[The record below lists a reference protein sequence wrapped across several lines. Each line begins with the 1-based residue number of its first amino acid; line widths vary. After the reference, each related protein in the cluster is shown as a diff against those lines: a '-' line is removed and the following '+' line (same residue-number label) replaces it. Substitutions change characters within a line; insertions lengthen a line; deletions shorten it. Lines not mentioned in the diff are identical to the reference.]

1 MSGSKSD
8 GEEVIGDL
16 GCQDGSVCGK
26 SGNGGIEV
34 MFMLMLPL
42 HRQPLPILVILE
54 FL

>member
-1 MSGSKSD
+1 MRLAHSRGAALVDEWEQSE

-34 MFMLMLPL
+34 
-42 HRQPLPILVILE
+42 ILC
-54 FL
+54 